1 MTPQEKEQ
9 FNEMRVQLQK
19 LTEFMEEKKNRQ
31 IKAPLDV
38 TSQQVLY
45 ENIPVVVRWV
55 SAGAASNNGYV
66 RVKINGKSFKLMT
79 RA

>member
-1 MTPQEKEQ
+1 MTPEERKKLEEVYEYMEQ
-9 FNEMRVQLQK
+9 HKR
-19 LTEFMEEKKNRQ
+19 RQ

-45 ENIPVVVRWV
+45 ENIPVAVRWV
-55 SAGAASNNGYV
+55 SASDASSNGYV
-66 RVKINGKSFKLMT
+66 RVKINGRSHKLMT